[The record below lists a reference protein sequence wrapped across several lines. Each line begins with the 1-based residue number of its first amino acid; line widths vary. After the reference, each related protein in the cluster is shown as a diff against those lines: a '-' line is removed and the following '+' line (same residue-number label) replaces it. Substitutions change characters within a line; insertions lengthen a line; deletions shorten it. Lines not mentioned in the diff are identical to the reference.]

1 MSKNKILYMFQSGFR
16 KNYSTNTSLGH
27 LTNKITAGFEK
38 DLFTGMILIDLQN
51 AFDTTDPHILRKKM
65 KYLGFSKNVSAWFKS
80 YFCKR
85 KFKISINTSYSSPSN
100 LLCGLPRGSALAP
113 LLFLLYIN
121 DLPQAVVSD
130 SLLYANDTCI
140 VFQHK
145 SVIEIEKQLIRDFS
159 RLCDRFADKKLSINF
174 GKDKSKSILFGAKHK
189 LRNAKSL
196 NIAYNGIEIKQHS
209 RVKYVG
215 CILDESLSESMG
227 FNVTDKVN
235 SRLKFPH
242 RQNRF
247 LTPPHWWT
255 LIC

>member
-1 MSKNKILYMFQSGFR
+1 M
-16 KNYSTNTSLGH
+16 
-27 LTNKITAGFEK
+27 
-38 DLFTGMILIDLQN
+38 
-51 AFDTTDPHILRKKM
+51 
-65 KYLGFSKNVSAWFKS
+65 
-80 YFCKR
+80 
-85 KFKISINTSYSSPSN
+85 
-100 LLCGLPRGSALAP
+100 
-113 LLFLLYIN
+113 
-121 DLPQAVVSD
+121 
-130 SLLYANDTCI
+130 
-140 VFQHK
+140 
-145 SVIEIEKQLIRDFS
+145 
-159 RLCDRFADKKLSINF
+159 CDRFADKKLSINF

-247 LTPPHWWT
+247 LAPPHWWT
-255 LIC
+255 VIC

>member
-1 MSKNKILYMFQSGFR
+1 M
-16 KNYSTNTSLGH
+16 
-27 LTNKITAGFEK
+27 
-38 DLFTGMILIDLQN
+38 
-51 AFDTTDPHILRKKM
+51 
-65 KYLGFSKNVSAWFKS
+65 
-80 YFCKR
+80 
-85 KFKISINTSYSSPSN
+85 
-100 LLCGLPRGSALAP
+100 AP

-159 RLCDRFADKKLSINF
+159 RLCDQFADKKLSINF

-215 CILDESLSESMG
+215 CILDESLSGESMG

-255 LIC
+255 VIC